1 MEDLEADLSVVSG
14 AVQELDVPVLI
25 PGDIFDRWNAPPE
38 AVNLAIRCLPKGC
51 YAIPGQH
58 DLPYHRYEDRKRSA
72 YWTLV
77 EAGTLIDLEPG
88 SRVPVRV
95 HPSRG
100 DRLSSDLMLH
110 PFPWGH
116 QVQANQ
122 DPEKEFLHVALV
134 HAYLWSSDADRHPQA
149 DAKDQALARW
159 QARCWDGYHVCLYGD
174 NHVTWVE
181 RFRGRGGPERLTV
194 VNHGSLSNRTIDQKG
209 RTRFASVILSDGSV
223 KMVGFPDNGHWLDAP
238 SVPTTERAAD
248 FSRVVEEVRGM
259 GDHGID
265 FLQEVRHDLRTVP
278 EKVAAEVIRA
288 LEAKGVV
295 SKGFR

>member
-1 MEDLEADLSVVSG
+1 MEDLEADLSLISN

-77 EAGTLIDLEPG
+77 EAGTLIDLEG
-88 SRVPVRV
+88 VRTV
-95 HPSRG
+95 YRSPDGERS
-100 DRLSSDLMLH
+100 LSTPLHLH
-110 PFPWGH
+110 PFPWGKE
-116 QVQANQ
+116 VEANEWKP
-122 DPEKEFLHVALV
+122 DGGIHIALV

-149 DAKDQALARW
+149 DVKDQALSKW
-159 QARCWDGYHVCLYGD
+159 QGRCWDGYHVCLYGD

-209 RTRFASVILSDGSV
+209 RTRYASVILSDGSV
-223 KMVGFPDNGHWLDAP
+223 KMVGFADNGHWLDGP
-238 SVPTTERAAD
+238 SVPTTEREAD
-248 FSRVVEEVRGM
+248 FSQVVEEVRGM

-265 FLQEVRHDLRTVP
+265 FLQEVRHALRTVP

>member
-77 EAGTLIDLEPG
+77 EAGTLIDLSPDQEN
-88 SRVPVRV
+88 RVEFRPSGHPLPV
-95 HPSRG
+95 P
-100 DRLSSDLMLH
+100 LSLWA
-110 PFPWGH
+110 FPWGH
-116 QVQANQ
+116 GVESN
-122 DPEKEFLHVALV
+122 PHHGTKGLHVALV

-209 RTRFASVILSDGSV
+209 RTRYASVILSDGSV
-223 KMVGFPDNGHWLDAP
+223 KMVGFADNGHWLDGP
-238 SVPTTERAAD
+238 SVPTTEREAD
-248 FSRVVEEVRGM
+248 FSQVVEEVRGM

-265 FLQEVRHDLRTVP
+265 FLQEVRHALRTVP